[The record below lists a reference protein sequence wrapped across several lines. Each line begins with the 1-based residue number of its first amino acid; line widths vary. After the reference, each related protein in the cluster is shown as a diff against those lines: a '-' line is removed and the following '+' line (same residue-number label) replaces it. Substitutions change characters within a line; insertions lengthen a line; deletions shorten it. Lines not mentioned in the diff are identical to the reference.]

1 MDAILLRNIEAEE
14 VSGTA
19 HRADMKD
26 TYSGKVLEFKIPF
39 SGEYLVRVACN
50 SGEALASFELIINGK
65 KAEPESYP
73 FIQMT
78 QGITRQP

>member
-1 MDAILLRNIEAEE
+1 LNKAKLAEFEFVEAEDGAAGLAKFNPE
-14 VSGTA
+14 EIDIV
-19 HRADMKD
+19 
-26 TYSGKVLEFKIPF
+26 
-39 SGEYLVRVACN
+39 VACN